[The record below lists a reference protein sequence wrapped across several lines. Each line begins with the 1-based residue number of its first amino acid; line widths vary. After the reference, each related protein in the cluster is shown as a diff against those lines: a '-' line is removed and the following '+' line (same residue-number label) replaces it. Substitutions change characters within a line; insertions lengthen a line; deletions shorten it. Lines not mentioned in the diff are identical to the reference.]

1 MKARVLISLDIDEED
16 YPVPV
21 DGSVEEEI
29 NEAIY
34 VSIYR
39 QSVFLKNGIVSL
51 RPPEW
56 DGKKRGPKSPFF
68 IITFYFFY
76 KNLFTFSNAS

>member
-29 NEAIY
+29 NEAIHAY
-34 VSIYR
+34 IYDIDGISITKMR
-39 QSVFLKNGIVSL
+39 
-51 RPPEW
+51 
-56 DGKKRGPKSPFF
+56 
-68 IITFYFFY
+68 IT
-76 KNLFTFSNAS
+76 TDEQ

>member
-1 MKARVLISLDIDEED
+1 MKARVLISLNIDEED

-34 VSIYR
+34 AYIYDIDGISITKMR
-39 QSVFLKNGIVSL
+39 
-51 RPPEW
+51 
-56 DGKKRGPKSPFF
+56 
-68 IITFYFFY
+68 IT
-76 KNLFTFSNAS
+76 TDEQ

>member
-34 VSIYR
+34 AYIYDIDGISITKMR
-39 QSVFLKNGIVSL
+39 
-51 RPPEW
+51 
-56 DGKKRGPKSPFF
+56 
-68 IITFYFFY
+68 IT
-76 KNLFTFSNAS
+76 TDEQ